1 MKKIYWLDKTHGD
14 LYRVTRWTPEQDNMV
29 PGCRAADV
37 TKEIAVYDHMNL
49 LSVIDLPETFFELDL
64 SRKHRVNYWLVDK
77 MMGNKIKKLGSI
89 VTDDPKRDIE
99 LFRDQQAEFEK
110 GVFWKTNIIF
120 EFANK

>member
-1 MKKIYWLDKTHGD
+1 MKKIYWLDKT
-14 LYRVTRWTPEQDNMV
+14 Q
-29 PGCRAADV
+29 
-37 TKEIAVYDHMNL
+37 
-49 LSVIDLPETFFELDL
+49 
-64 SRKHRVNYWLVDK
+64 
-77 MMGNKIKKLGSI
+77 GSI